1 MHDGF
6 GLVNPV
12 STPILERINRDE
24 RLGRDNPR
32 RDRDG
37 KPKPGGVAVSPEE
50 ENAESADRAAP
61 SASAVHI
68 DLRI

>member
-1 MHDGF
+1 MRDGF

-32 RDRDG
+32 RDREG
-37 KPKPGGVAVSPEE
+37 KPKPDGMVATRDEE
-50 ENAESADRAAP
+50 PAEPADSAGP

>member
-12 STPILERINRDE
+12 SGPILERINREE

-32 RDRDG
+32 RERDG
-37 KPKPGGVAVSPEE
+37 KPKPDGMTASRVEEPAEPAHPAGPSVSGI
-50 ENAESADRAAP
+50 
-61 SASAVHI
+61 HI